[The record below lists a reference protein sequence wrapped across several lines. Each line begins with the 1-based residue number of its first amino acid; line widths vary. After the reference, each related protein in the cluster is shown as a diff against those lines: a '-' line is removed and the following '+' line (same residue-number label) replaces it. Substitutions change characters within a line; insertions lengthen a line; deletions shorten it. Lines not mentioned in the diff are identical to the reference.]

1 MRLPRLMTTI
11 LYCRFFDCKV
21 DIVHIYLL
29 VVGCDAVLVVVC
41 FVGLADSAVPE
52 KKKKMVII
60 IGKKCQC

>member
-52 KKKKMVII
+52 KKKW
-60 IGKKCQC
+60 